1 VSLVGLLLAI
11 LFYQLTGLMFEW
23 FYTGS
28 LILAYQDLRMGFPG
42 LLLQWLGGYALLRS
56 IQKL

>member
-1 VSLVGLLLAI
+1 VI
-11 LFYQLTGLMFEW
+11 LFYQLTGLLFEW
-23 FYTGS
+23 HYTGS

-42 LLLQWLGGYALLRS
+42 LLLQWWGGFALLKS